1 MNTATAVAIADD
13 LPDQGWV
20 GSCEIIR
27 FPNPGMVAIY
37 RDGVLWHTGSGAQPL
52 GSLAKFWIGAD
63 EGRELLQPH
72 LSDSLMME
80 PTMLDAARRAV
91 ELAA

>member
-27 FPNPGMVAIY
+27 FPNPGMVSNI
-37 RDGVLWHTGSGAQPL
+37 GSTSTTWLKA
-52 GSLAKFWIGAD
+52 SIA
-63 EGRELLQPH
+63 
-72 LSDSLMME
+72 S
-80 PTMLDAARRAV
+80 
-91 ELAA
+91 

>member
-27 FPNPGMVAIY
+27 FPNPGMVSIY
-37 RDGVLWHTGSGAQPL
+37 RDGVLHMRL
-52 GSLAKFWIGAD
+52 KGSLA
-63 EGRELLQPH
+63 
-72 LSDSLMME
+72 
-80 PTMLDAARRAV
+80 TARNRISGFYNTYPGHHWSCV
-91 ELAA
+91 NE

>member
-27 FPNPGMVAIY
+27 FPNPGMVSIF
-37 RDGVLWHTGSGAQPL
+37 RDGVLHMRMNGSKA
-52 GSLAKFWIGAD
+52 
-63 EGRELLQPH
+63 
-72 LSDSLMME
+72 
-80 PTMLDAARRAV
+80 AARNRISGLYNAHPGHHWSCV
-91 ELAA
+91 DEWPRQDEERIREQHSVGR